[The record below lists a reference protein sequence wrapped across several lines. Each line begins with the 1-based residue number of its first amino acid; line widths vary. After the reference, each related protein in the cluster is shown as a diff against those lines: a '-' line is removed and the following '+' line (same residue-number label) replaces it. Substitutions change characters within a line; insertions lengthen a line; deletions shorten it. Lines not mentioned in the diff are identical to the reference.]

1 MISRKTD
8 TIDAICQK
16 IFLHWEENSKEALRD
31 AILNGEPIDSTL
43 HRKSIESS
51 IALLVPRDPVFVA
64 EILADRPELLS
75 ETPIDINQSFSDQL
89 CHLLRST
96 VKQQLADTTL
106 LPLNDKHM
114 LSFASHVLRST
125 FEKKLLSLITHHTN
139 AKNVELPLS
148 KVAISAARKEDDLY
162 FGPIKMTVVVK
173 GSYSNFEGYKLLQN
187 PHLIDE
193 LLDVARIVL
202 ND

>member
-75 ETPIDINQSFSDQL
+75 ETPIDISQSFTDQL
-89 CHLLRST
+89 CHLLRSV

-114 LSFASHVLRST
+114 LSFASHVLRSA
-125 FEKKLLSLITHHTN
+125 FEKKLLSLITNHTN

-162 FGPIKMTVVVK
+162 FGPIRMTVVVK
-173 GSYSNFEGYKLLQN
+173 GSYNNFEGYKLLQN
-187 PHLIDE
+187 QHLIEE
-193 LLDVARIVL
+193 LLDVASIVQ